1 MEFDIKKIEKMS
13 EIKRLEFI
21 HGIMPYLDSFPQKR
35 GLEGCV
41 YFLNNDLI
49 LKKYDTNKNYDVMSC
64 IFDAYCE
71 ESISFS
77 NRGYRVPK
85 IFAWTKVPK
94 KVTDSSRLY
103 DFFVLEERVPGK
115 DMFLGK
121 LDDIYEFFSDQYT
134 VSDFNYILGAPD
146 KFTFEYKQ
154 IVKKY
159 IQRYVEMNQ
168 IIDKLS
174 YSEMKMF
181 IETVRVLHA
190 ESKYNVPDVHAK
202 NVILSPS
209 SLYLIDN
216 YVYNK
221 SSLVYM
227 NRIDSFEF
235 LVSRI
240 IILFRQNSNILNLKK
255 SILTEHLSNSEIEE
269 LIDSN
274 MDLCASSIKKLL
286 AVAKE
291 CCNHSNGVSAG
302 DYQRMVHHLNKI
314 LDQSRAHEVLLS
326 FEIDKHF
333 C

>member
-1 MEFDIKKIEKMS
+1 MENNLKKIEKMS
-13 EIKRLEFI
+13 DLKRLEFI
-21 HGIMPYLDSFPQKR
+21 HSLIPYLDSLPQKR

-49 LKKYDTNKNYDVMSC
+49 LKKYDTNKNYEVMSC

-77 NRGYRVPK
+77 NRGYRVPR

-94 KVTDSSRLY
+94 KVIDPTRKF

-121 LDDIYEFFSDQYT
+121 LDNIYELFNDQYT
-134 VSDFNYILGAPD
+134 FSDFSYILGAPD
-146 KFTFEYKQ
+146 KFKSEYKQ

-174 YSEMKMF
+174 YSEMKKF

-190 ESKYNVPDVHAK
+190 ESKYNVPDVHVK

-227 NRIDSFEF
+227 NKINSFEF

-255 SILTEHLSNSEIEE
+255 STLADHLTNSEIEE
-269 LIDSN
+269 LINTN
-274 MDLCASSIKKLL
+274 MDLCASSIKKLM

-291 CCNHSNGVSAG
+291 CCKHSSRVSAG
-302 DYQRMVHHLNKI
+302 DYQRMEYHLNKL
-314 LDQSRAHEVLLS
+314 LDRSRAEEVLSS
-326 FEIDKHF
+326 FEIDRHF
-333 C
+333 F